1 MEAPLRPRHENGR
14 AYELKIGYGEAGVKA
29 IQFSLADGLNED
41 VTFLKLIVSTA
52 YVDMSILEQSSPFMV
67 SRGGATI
74 LPQARGN
81 WDAWTYAIKTKKT
94 GRRRQIGRPT

>member
-1 MEAPLRPRHENGR
+1 MEAPLRCQHENGR
-14 AYELKIGYGEAGVKA
+14 AYELKIGYGEAGIKA
-29 IQFSLADGLNED
+29 IQFLLADGLNED

-52 YVDMSILEQSSPFMV
+52 YVDMSILEQPSPFLV
-67 SRGGATI
+67 PRGGVPT

-94 GRRRQIGRPT
+94 ERCKQIGRPT